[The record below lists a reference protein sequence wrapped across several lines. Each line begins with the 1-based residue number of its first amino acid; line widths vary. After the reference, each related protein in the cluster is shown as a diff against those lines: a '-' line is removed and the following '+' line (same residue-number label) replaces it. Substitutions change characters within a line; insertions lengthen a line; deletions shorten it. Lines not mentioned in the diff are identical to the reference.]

1 MVVELC
7 PLVCLPL
14 FRGTK
19 WIDEITKKNAAA
31 TTTKTHSP
39 FDTLFRLVIFPQM
52 VNVCVISLDGVRSF
66 FSFSFFVHCGRAHTC
81 APTEM
86 LGFNT
91 L

>member
-1 MVVELC
+1 MDRRNNE
-7 PLVCLPL
+7 
-14 FRGTK
+14 
-19 WIDEITKKNAAA
+19 KKNAAA
-31 TTTKTHSP
+31 TTTTTTRSP

-52 VNVCVISLDGVRSF
+52 VNVCVISLDGVRSFVRSF